1 MLPEAAFTGPAK
13 GRLLIVCSVDVQSQ
27 YTGPIHRLIKSIMT
41 MTMTMNHQLE
51 KIEGLE
57 YTNSLF

>member
-41 MTMTMNHQLE
+41 MTMNHQLE
-51 KIEGLE
+51 EIEGLE